1 MRRYR
6 ITIALIAVALLGG
19 CGSSSSSSSPSSP
32 SSTASTPQ
40 NPAASAPEGVPL
52 EQGPQLAPASSTTQG
67 ATVNG
72 IQCGGT
78 EQFVLHVHTHLAVYV
93 NGQPYRIPPGV
104 GLLQPAVVPGSTD
117 FYTATNCFYWLHT
130 HAADGIIHIESPSAT
145 HVFTLGDFFAEWR
158 QPLSSSQVGPAAGPV
173 TAFFNGKPWT
183 KDPAA
188 IPLGAH
194 YVIQLDVGKPVVPY
208 RNVSFGDQGL

>member
-1 MRRYR
+1 M
-6 ITIALIAVALLGG
+6 ITVVLIAVVVLAG
-19 CGSSSSSSSPSSP
+19 CGSSSTSNSTSTP
-32 SSTASTPQ
+32 SSTPSTAH
-40 NPAASAPEGVPL
+40 NPAAAAPEGVAL

-67 ATVNG
+67 ATVHG

-78 EQFVLHVHTHLAVYV
+78 EQFVLHVHTHLAVFV
-93 NGQPYRIPPGV
+93 NGQPYQIPPGV
-104 GLLQPAVVPGSTD
+104 GLLQPALVPGSTN

-158 QPLSSSQVGPAAGPV
+158 QPLSSSQVGPAKGPV

-194 YVIQLDVGKPVVPY
+194 YMIQLDVGKPMAAFET
-208 RNVSFGDQGL
+208 VSFGGQGL

>member
-1 MRRYR
+1 MHRRW
-6 ITIALIAVALLGG
+6 TILALGAVLLLAG
-19 CGSSSSSSSPSSP
+19 CGSSSKSSSTQ
-32 SSTASTPQ
+32 STQSTSTP
-40 NPAASAPEGVPL
+40 SAPTQGAGPEGVAL
-52 EQGPQLAPASSTTQG
+52 ESGPQLAPASSTTQG
-67 ATVNG
+67 ANVHG

-93 NGQPYRIPPGV
+93 NGQPYQIPPGV
-104 GLLQPAVVPGSTD
+104 GLLQPTIVPGSTN

-158 QPLSSSQVGPAAGPV
+158 QPLSATQVGPAKGAV
-173 TAFFNGKPWT
+173 RAFFNGKPWT
-183 KDPAA
+183 QDPAA

-194 YVIQLDVGKPVVPY
+194 YVIQLDVGRPVVPY
-208 RNVSFGDQGL
+208 QPVSFGDQGL